1 MFCRPG
7 WPAVAHRDPSASVSS
22 AEIKGI
28 NHHAERCLKPPSHT
42 VLSSFYMVS
51 QTLRE
56 RERLSPSLQLVYSRG
71 LVWEG
76 EQSIIK
82 EGSILDDLE
91 AC

>member
-51 QTLRE
+51 QTLRD
-56 RERLSPSLQLVYSRG
+56 RETFSFLTISLLARTGVGGGAVDYQGRFHP
-71 LVWEG
+71 
-76 EQSIIK
+76 
-82 EGSILDDLE
+82 
-91 AC
+91 